1 MALWSKKKVGT
12 KIINYLKEK
21 NISYQIDEQNST
33 IIKFEL
39 CFTDSGFILYP
50 YISVDETNSLVTFNV
65 NVSQINVKNNG
76 YNVLNEINKKSI
88 FLKAYITDD
97 SILVLEYRFKVIDDI
112 SITLEGIFNNLFSLE
127 NIIEKL

>member
-21 NISYQIDEQNST
+21 NISYQIDEQSST

-50 YISVDETNSLVTFNV
+50 YISVDEINSLVTFNV

-76 YNVLNEINKKSI
+76 YDYEKKGLLKRIMSSSI
-88 FLKAYITDD
+88 VNTNNAALRTMLDFYEASLIFVMKYIDILKN
-97 SILVLEYRFKVIDDI
+97 FK
-112 SITLEGIFNNLFSLE
+112 NPCWKNR
-127 NIIEKL
+127 

>member
-21 NISYQIDEQNST
+21 NISYQIDEQSST

>member
-21 NISYQIDEQNST
+21 NISYQIDEQSST

-50 YISVDETNSLVTFNV
+50 YISVDEINSLVKFNV

>member
-21 NISYQIDEQNST
+21 NISYQIDEQSST

-50 YISVDETNSLVTFNV
+50 YISVDEINSLVTFNV
-65 NVSQINVKNNG
+65 NVSQIKTSIP
-76 YNVLNEINKKSI
+76 LKSERI
-88 FLKAYITDD
+88 AKYTQHHYKF
-97 SILVLEYRFKVIDDI
+97 
-112 SITLEGIFNNLFSLE
+112 
-127 NIIEKL
+127 

>member
-21 NISYQIDEQNST
+21 NISYQIDEQSST

-50 YISVDETNSLVTFNV
+50 YISVDEINSLVTFNV

-112 SITLEGIFNNLFSLE
+112 SITLEGIINNVFSLE
-127 NIIEKL
+127 NILEKL

>member
-21 NISYQIDEQNST
+21 NISYQIDEQSST

-50 YISVDETNSLVTFNV
+50 YISVDEINSLVTFNV

>member
-21 NISYQIDEQNST
+21 NISYQIDEQSST

-76 YNVLNEINKKSI
+76 YSVLNEINKKSI

>member
-21 NISYQIDEQNST
+21 NISYQIDEQSST

-50 YISVDETNSLVTFNV
+50 YISVDEINSLVTFNV

-76 YNVLNEINKKSI
+76 YNFLNEINKKSI

>member
-21 NISYQIDEQNST
+21 NISYQIDEQGST

-65 NVSQINVKNNG
+65 NVSQICVKNNG
-76 YNVLNEINKKSI
+76 YSVLNEINKKSI